1 MNIYCPP
8 SATLRSFCALLEDAQ
23 GYLDENMKGKHYD
36 INIMSDFNFPNIGWT
51 SSTCIPTQGREQ
63 YESGEALL
71 NFIYHN
77 MLVQAVDKPTRNGN
91 TLEPFLTNNER
102 ILRNIEVQE
111 LSDHMTLYR

>member
-8 SATLRSFCALLEDAQ
+8 SATLRSFSALLEDAQ

-77 MLVQAVDKPTRNGN
+77 MLVQAVDINPPEMGTLLNLFLPTTSVSSG
-91 TLEPFLTNNER
+91 TLKFKSYPT
-102 ILRNIEVQE
+102 I
-111 LSDHMTLYR
+111 